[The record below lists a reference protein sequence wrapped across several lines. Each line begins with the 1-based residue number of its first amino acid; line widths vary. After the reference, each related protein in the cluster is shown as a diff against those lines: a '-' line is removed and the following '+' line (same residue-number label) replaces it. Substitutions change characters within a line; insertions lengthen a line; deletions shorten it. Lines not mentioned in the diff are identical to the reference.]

1 MAKLSGW
8 SYISQLGLM
17 KPLDI
22 NKHGNFVHIY
32 NILSLSLSLAL
43 FLSATYPSSQHAKLQ
58 NVESQKLSSPQLVLT
73 FFIFPSSLLLQLLG
87 ENFFGSVMLAR
98 VEGGNLCVV
107 KVTSSHIC
115 SSFCCVFIGH
125 ADRDHDSHLRK
136 EG

>member
-17 KPLDI
+17 KPLNI

-32 NILSLSLSLAL
+32 NVLSLSLSL

-58 NVESQKLSSPQLVLT
+58 NVESQKLSSPQLILT

-87 ENFFGSVMLAR
+87 EVFWICDACPGRRGEFMCGEGNVIAYMLLFL
-98 VEGGNLCVV
+98 LCLHW
-107 KVTSSHIC
+107 TCRPRS
-115 SSFCCVFIGH
+115 
-125 ADRDHDSHLRK
+125 
-136 EG
+136 